1 MAINP
6 ITGASIMIKKI
17 TSILLATV
25 TLASCAGRAP
35 APIALIQATDRY
47 TNCAAIMAEIQINNG
62 KISDLGR
69 EEGGKVAQNVLAG
82 AAGIVTGGLLW
93 FAMDF
98 QGAAGKE
105 IAAIQGRQ
113 LYLATLAESKRCSE
127 DPSLANPPAPTAP
140 KNDTPAK

>member
-1 MAINP
+1 MAINS

-17 TSILLATV
+17 TSVLLATL

-35 APIALIQATDRY
+35 APIALIQPTDRY
-47 TNCAAIMAEIQINNG
+47 MTCGAIMAEVQVNNA
-62 KISDLGR
+62 KVTDLGK
-69 EEGGKVAQNVLAG
+69 EEGAKVAQNVAVG
-82 AAGIVTGGLLW
+82 AVGLFIPILW
-93 FAMDF
+93 FGMDF

-105 IAAIQGRQ
+105 TTALQARQ
-113 LYLATLAESKRCSE
+113 TYLATLAESKRCSE